1 MSMVKKLLFTVA
13 FVAITLLVPG
23 FILLMTV
30 DAAENFG
37 AYVVV
42 YGIILFAVFGYMIVS
57 THALSKEVKNVLE
70 EIKMQNAAIA
80 YKLTNTVSD
89 AKPEGIAE
97 PGAPAEPVR
106 DTSNVKLN
114 PAEPLTIDGKVVSS
128 ETFGDF
134 E

>member
-30 DAAENFG
+30 DATENFG
-37 AYVVV
+37 AYVIV

-89 AKPEGIAE
+89 AKPEEFAE
-97 PGAPAEPVR
+97 PEAPAELVR